1 MKKLLAF
8 IAMAATST
16 AVAGVFDDV
25 SYWFR
30 GCCNGLVDAK
40 PQLDNYEF
48 PNALTIGTGKNPSG
62 DLFEFK
68 GARTNMQV
76 VVLDVPCPYAGTTL
90 AGRETLRFI
99 QPSADN
105 ATILTKLTASAPFA
119 FKKADPCTVV
129 LRFKRESP
137 VEPSATWCS
146 LLNFAY
152 SYSADSGMR
161 IALSDNGS
169 DSYNVEI
176 WLGQREKHVYSAALP
191 YGKWIDL
198 AVTLA
203 GKTDSGT
210 TVETTVYVC
219 PEDTDLKELSY
230 GIYYRAEAEGVSYP
244 STTLSL
250 GGYTSDAA
258 TKFFRGWVQQIG
270 LWRRCLSRSEV
281 LEAFCNNVSQGDVWR
296 LGVANDSSDD
306 FSGTN
311 YVKKTRPISTD
322 VAAQTDYR
330 FMPKALNAERMSAT
344 VDFTLDGTSAMI
356 SRTFALKSTTS
367 SDAASFSVSVNGLA
381 AGTAS
386 VAPGETASVV
396 IPAHVFVSGANAL
409 TVTRTDSGEGDLA
422 LDQLALTNGPIVASN
437 AEPVA
442 DDVFADAYR
451 WFRSPV
457 DIYGNGYL
465 CDASMSA
472 SGTRPSL
479 YGFPDFFHQAN
490 PQDEANAV
498 QLRGVWSNV
507 VITTGDVALPAR
519 GITLHGEKSLYFS
532 QFAGETAGGTP
543 WVMGGGLRYSLFPA
557 TNAAS
562 YTVVTRF
569 KFDSYVSATSHSA
582 QLFGFGYLYS
592 DKAGLAFTISGD
604 PDNFYFKP
612 NFGAHSIVFDGT
624 QTGGENVR
632 LSAGQWIDLAV
643 VVSNGYA
650 RICTQGEG
658 GDFLSQ
664 PSVNLPS
671 NARGTSRYS
680 PDLHLGTQSGASEDS
695 PSTTGAFA
703 KFRGWIHH
711 VAVWPRALSDGEVRD
726 AFAWPAPDVFRIGAA
741 NGAGGEFTGGIR
753 STVTPLSNG
762 ATTNVPPAIVTKD
775 DTLTI
780 SFDVPADEAARSQL
794 FRFAVAG
801 DSVPGAAISLALN
814 GEPVVR
820 YDEAYAPEYSFSA
833 EPGTCVEVG
842 VLQRFL
848 RAGRNTLVISR
859 TDAVSGALLI
869 DAVSLGRHGR
879 HVHVRGSGCL
889 MIIY

>member
-1 MKKLLAF
+1 MKKLLVF
-8 IAMAATST
+8 IAMAVAST

-105 ATILTKLTASAPFA
+105 TTILTKLTASAPFA

-210 TVETTVYVC
+210 TVGTTVYVC

-258 TKFFRGWVQQIG
+258 TKYFRGWVQQIG
-270 LWRRCLSRSEV
+270 VWQRCLSRSEV
-281 LEAFCNNVSQGDVWR
+281 LEAFCNNALQGDVWR

-311 YVKKTRPISTD
+311 YVKKTRPASTD

-330 FMPKALNAERMSAT
+330 FTPKALNAERLSAT

-356 SRTFALKSTTS
+356 SRTFTLKSTTA

-396 IPAHVFVSGANAL
+396 LPAYVFAVGANSL
-409 TVTRTDSGEGDLA
+409 TVTRTDSGAGDLA
-422 LDQLALTNGPIVASN
+422 LDQLALVNGPVVASN

-465 CDASMSA
+465 CDASMTA
-472 SGTRPSL
+472 TGTRPLL
-479 YGFPDFFHQAN
+479 YGYPDFFHQAN
-490 PQDEANAV
+490 LQDEANAV

-532 QFAGETAGGTP
+532 QFAGETAGGSPTI
-543 WVMGGGLRYSLFPA
+543 MGGGLRYSLFPV

-569 KFDSYVSATSHSA
+569 KLDSYVSATSPSA
-582 QLFGFGYLYS
+582 QLFGFGYDWD
-592 DKAGLAFTISGD
+592 DKTGLAFSINGD
-604 PDNFYFKP
+604 TDNLKFSSYFGK
-612 NFGAHSIVFDGT
+612 HSVTFDGT
-624 QTGGENVR
+624 QSGGERVR

-650 RICTQGEG
+650 HICTQGEG

-664 PSVNLPS
+664 PSVALSS
-671 NARGTSRYS
+671 NACGSDYS
-680 PDLHLGTQSGASEDS
+680 PYLHLGTQSGASEDS
-695 PSTTGAFA
+695 PSTTGSFA
-703 KFRGWIHH
+703 KFRGWIHQ
-711 VAVWPRALSDGEVRD
+711 VAVWPRALSDDEVRD
-726 AFAWPAPDVFRIGAA
+726 AFAWPAPDIFRIGAA
-741 NGAGGEFTGGIR
+741 NGAGGEFTGGLR
-753 STVTPLSNG
+753 STVTPLANG
-762 ATTNVPPAIVTKD
+762 ATTNAPPAIATKD

-780 SFDVPADEAARSQL
+780 SFDMSAGEAAQSQM
-794 FRFAVAG
+794 FRLAVAE
-801 DSVPGAAISLALN
+801 DSVPGAAVSLSIN
-814 GEPVVR
+814 GESVVR
-820 YDEAYAPEYSFSA
+820 YDEAYAPERSFSA

-842 VLQRFL
+842 VLQRLL
-848 RAGRNTLVISR
+848 RAGSNTLVISR
-859 TDAVSGALLI
+859 TDAVSGALVI

-879 HVHVRGSGCL
+879 HVRVRGSGCL
-889 MIIY
+889 VIVY